1 MRLNVWKYFKKK
13 KKTLFNETHKG
24 VFMAEMKPDKKSLKN
39 ILVAEDDAYYQ
50 IPIYQRPY
58 QWTEENC
65 EKLLDDLLS
74 SYECY
79 KESDYFCGSLV
90 LIAIGIDSE
99 TNATTYDIVDGQQRL
114 STFILLA
121 KVLATLYNKDLNTT
135 SRGLLEKSLG
145 DTDGEKRKRLI
156 FDTIGLNAEKDFQN
170 ALDFFD
176 DLDASKG
183 KNSKSND
190 PSKGKNSY
198 LKNAICL
205 KNYLEKKEIVDIN
218 DFIRWLYFKVIFIKT
233 TCSNISMALRI
244 FSVLNARGLPLH
256 AIDVFKVELLKKLA
270 KEKDQEDFVYRW
282 NALRQKCS
290 ENESKF
296 PKRKENKREKNAA
309 EILFSWY
316 LTYLHPVTSGK
327 NMEERLADQFERL
340 NKTPLEYLKGV
351 EDFYNAYCEVLE
363 MQDRHAH
370 LLSYL
375 ASDFWHIILCTS
387 ILHNYSQS
395 EIETLKELLVKFYYQ
410 NWVAEQKEPKK
421 QTNCNIINALKEKKN
436 IDDIISIVKQYLD
449 KNKITQNF
457 REKLKDDHLYE
468 KHKKSSKN
476 SWLKSILILVEY
488 FMSDDPKPKRIQMDK
503 NLHVEHILPQKSDP
517 SSQWAK
523 DFSEEE
529 RERYTHSLA
538 NLTLLGGKK
547 NTNASN
553 LDFQDKKKIYMGE
566 EIRLNKKKP
575 FRVMTCYKMTIDIAH
590 HYTEWT
596 PKSLEKREKELIEI
610 IESVLTL

>member
-1 MRLNVWKYFKKK
+1 
-13 KKTLFNETHKG
+13 
-24 VFMAEMKPDKKSLKN
+24 MAKIESKDYHLEDILKDKL
-39 ILVAEDDAYYQ
+39 YYQ

-65 EKLLDDLLS
+65 EKLLDDLFFN
-74 SYECY
+74 YEDDR
-79 KESDYFCGSLV
+79 ESDYFCGSLV
-90 LIAIGIDSE
+90 LIAISEDSK
-99 TNATTYDIVDGQQRL
+99 AKTYDVVDGQQRL

-121 KVLATLYNKDLNTT
+121 KVLATLYDKDKDLNKT
-135 SRGLLEKSLG
+135 SRDFLEKSLG
-145 DTDGEKRKRLI
+145 DTDEEKRKRLI
-156 FDTIGLNAEKDFQN
+156 FNTIGLNAKNDFQD
-170 ALDFFD
+170 ALKFFD

-183 KNSKSND
+183 ENSKSND
-190 PSKGKNSY
+190 PSKGKNNY

-205 KNYLEKKEIVDIN
+205 KNYLEKKEIADIN
-218 DFIRWLYFKVIFIKT
+218 AFIKWLYFKVVFIKT

-270 KEKDQEDFVYRW
+270 KEKDQEEFVSRW
-282 NALRQKCS
+282 NALRQKCLD
-290 ENESKF
+290 NESKF

-316 LTYLHPVTSGK
+316 LTYLNPVTSGK

-375 ASDFWHIILCTS
+375 ASDFWHVILCAS
-387 ILHNYSQS
+387 LLHRYNPS
-395 EIETLKELLVKFYYQ
+395 EIEALKELLVKFYYQ

-421 QTNCNIINALKEKKN
+421 QTNCNIIKALKEKKN
-436 IDDIISIVKQYLD
+436 IDDIISIVKEYLD
-449 KNKITQNF
+449 EKNITQRF
-457 REKLKDDHLYE
+457 RENLQDDHLYE

-476 SWLKSILILVEY
+476 SWLRPILILAEY
-488 FMSDDPKPKRIQMDK
+488 FMSDDARPKRIEK
-503 NLHVEHILPQKSDP
+503 NDFHVEHILPQNPDP
-517 SSQWAK
+517 SSQWVK
-523 DFSEEE
+523 DFSEKE
-529 RERYTHSLA
+529 RELYTHSLA

-547 NTNASN
+547 NSQALKQALNQ
-553 LDFQDKKKIYMGE
+553 DFKEKKEIYMGKPVA
-566 EIRLNKKKP
+566 LDNKKTFK
-575 FRVMTCYKMTIDIAH
+575 VMDCYDMTKNDVCR
-590 HYTEWT
+590 YTEWT
-596 PKSLEKREKELIEI
+596 PKSLEKRGKDLMNI
-610 IESVLTL
+610 IESVLEL

>member
-1 MRLNVWKYFKKK
+1 MA
-13 KKTLFNETHKG
+13 NESIEGK
-24 VFMAEMKPDKKSLKN
+24 AYKLKD
-39 ILVAEDDAYYQ
+39 ILATEFDAYYQ

-65 EKLLDDLLS
+65 EKLLDDLFS
-74 SYECY
+74 SYEY
-79 KESDYFCGSLV
+79 YEESDYFCGSLV
-90 LIAIGIDSE
+90 LIAIDIDSK

-121 KVLATLYNKDLNTT
+121 KVLATLYPVDDKRQRYLQESWSD
-135 SRGLLEKSLG
+135 RHE
-145 DTDGEKRKRLI
+145 DGEKKKRERLD
-156 FDTIGLNAEKDFQN
+156 FDLVGSNAKKDFQD

-176 DLDASKG
+176 DLDASKV
-183 KNSKSND
+183 KNSKIND
-190 PSKGKNSY
+190 PSKGKNNY

-205 KNYLEKKEIVDIN
+205 INYLREKEIENIN
-218 DFIRWLYFKVIFIKT
+218 YFIKWLYFKVVFIRT

-270 KEKDQEDFVYRW
+270 KEKDQEEFVSRW
-282 NALRQKCS
+282 NALRQKCLD
-290 ENESKF
+290 NESKF
-296 PKRKENKREKNAA
+296 PKRKENKREKDAA

-316 LTYLHPVTSGK
+316 LTYLNPVTSGK

-340 NKTPLEYLKGV
+340 NKTPLEYLDGV

-363 MQDRHAH
+363 MQDRYAH

-375 ASDFWHIILCTS
+375 ASDFWRIILCTS
-387 ILHNYSQS
+387 ILHHYSPQD
-395 EIETLKELLVKFYYQ
+395 IEALKELLVKFYYQ

-421 QTNCNIINALKEKKN
+421 QTNCNIIKALKEKKSVEN
-436 IDDIISIVKQYLD
+436 IASIVKKYLD
-449 KNKITQNF
+449 DDNNKITQNF

-476 SWLKSILILVEY
+476 SWLRPILILVEY
-488 FMSDDPKPKRIQMDK
+488 FMSDEPKPKRIQMDK
-503 NLHVEHILPQKSDP
+503 NLQVEHILPQNP
-517 SSQWAK
+517 TLSSQWAK

-529 RERYTHSLA
+529 RECYTHSLA
-538 NLTLLGGKK
+538 NLTLLGGNK
-547 NTNASN
+547 NTKASN
-553 LDFQDKKKIYMGE
+553 LDFKDKKKIYMGE
-566 EIRLNKKKP
+566 EIKLNKKKT
-575 FRVMTCYKMTIDIAH
+575 FRVMTCYKMSIDIAH

-596 PKSLEKREKELIEI
+596 PKSLEKREKDLMSI
-610 IESVLTL
+610 IESVLEL

>member
-1 MRLNVWKYFKKK
+1 MA
-13 KKTLFNETHKG
+13 NESIEG
-24 VFMAEMKPDKKSLKN
+24 EAYQLKD
-39 ILVAEDDAYYQ
+39 ILATELSAYYQ
-50 IPIYQRPY
+50 IPTYQRPY

-90 LIAIGIDSE
+90 LIAIGKDSE
-99 TNATTYDIVDGQQRL
+99 TNAETYDVVDGQQRL

-121 KVLATLYNKDLNTT
+121 KVLATLYDKDKDLNKTI
-135 SRGLLEKSLG
+135 RDFLEKSLG
-145 DTDGEKRKRLI
+145 DTEGEKRKRLI
-156 FDTIGLNAEKDFQN
+156 FNTIGLNAEKDFQN

-183 KNSKSND
+183 ENSKSNA

-205 KNYLEKKEIVDIN
+205 KNYLEKKEIANIN
-218 DFIRWLYFKVIFIKT
+218 GFIKWLYFKVIFIRT

-270 KEKDQEDFVYRW
+270 KAKDQEEFVSRW

-316 LTYLHPVTSGK
+316 LTYLNPVTSGK

-340 NKTPLEYLKGV
+340 NKNPLEYLKGV
-351 EDFYNAYCEVLE
+351 EDFYNAYCWVLE

-375 ASDFWHIILCTS
+375 ASDFWCIILCTS
-387 ILHNYSQS
+387 ILHHYSDQD
-395 EIETLKELLVKFYYQ
+395 IEALKELLVKFYYQ

-421 QTNCNIINALKEKKN
+421 QTSCNIIKALKEKKSVE
-436 IDDIISIVKQYLD
+436 DIASIVKEYLNG
-449 KNKITQNF
+449 NKITQNF

-468 KHKKSSKN
+468 KHKKVSKN
-476 SWLKSILILVEY
+476 SWLRPILILVEY
-488 FMSDDPKPKRIQMDK
+488 FMSDDTNPAYIKMDDD
-503 NLHVEHILPQKSDP
+503 LHVERILPQNPDP

-529 RERYTHSLA
+529 RECYTHSLA

-547 NTNASN
+547 NTQASN
-553 LDFQDKKKIYMGE
+553 LDFKDKKKIYMGK
-566 EIRLNKKKP
+566 EISLSKKKP
-575 FRVMTCYKMTIDIAH
+575 FRVMTCYKMTIDIER

-596 PKSLEKREKELIEI
+596 PKSLEKRKEELIKI

>member
-1 MRLNVWKYFKKK
+1 MA
-13 KKTLFNETHKG
+13 NESIEGK
-24 VFMAEMKPDKKSLKN
+24 AYQLKD
-39 ILVAEDDAYYQ
+39 ILATEFEAYYQ

-65 EKLLDDLLS
+65 KKLLDDLLS

-90 LIAIGIDSE
+90 LIAIGTDSA
-99 TNATTYDIVDGQQRL
+99 TNAKTYDVVDGQQRL

-121 KVLATLYNKDLNTT
+121 KVLATLYNNEVLNDKT
-135 SRGLLEKSLG
+135 SRDFLEKSLG
-145 DTDGEKRKRLI
+145 DTDGEKRKRLT
-156 FDTIGLNAEKDFQN
+156 FNTIGLNAKDDFQD

-183 KNSKSND
+183 KDSKSNGS
-190 PSKGKNSY
+190 SKSKNNY

-205 KNYLEKKEIVDIN
+205 KNYLEKKEIENIN
-218 DFIRWLYFKVIFIKT
+218 DFIKWLYFKVVFIKT
-233 TCSNISMALRI
+233 TCPNISMALRI

-256 AIDVFKVELLKKLA
+256 AIDIFKVELLKKLA
-270 KEKDQEDFVYRW
+270 KEKDQEEFVSRW

-290 ENESKF
+290 KNESKF

-316 LTYLHPVTSGK
+316 LAYLNPVTGAKS
-327 NMEERLADQFERL
+327 MEERLADQFEKL
-340 NKTPLEYLKGV
+340 NKPPLEYLKGI
-351 EDFYNAYCEVLE
+351 ENFYNAYGEVLE

-375 ASDFWHIILCTS
+375 ASDFWHVILCTS
-387 ILHNYSQS
+387 ILHHYSDQD
-395 EIETLKELLVKFYYQ
+395 IEALKELLVKFYYQ

-421 QTNCNIINALKEKKN
+421 QTNCNIIKALKEKQSVEN
-436 IDDIISIVKQYLD
+436 IASIVKEYLD
-449 KNKITQNF
+449 DDNNKITQNF

-468 KHKKSSKN
+468 KHKRASKN
-476 SWLKSILILVEY
+476 SWLRPILILVEY
-488 FMSDDPKPKRIQMDK
+488 FISDDPRPKRIEK
-503 NLHVEHILPQKSDP
+503 NDFHVEHILPQQPGS
-517 SSQWAK
+517 SSQWMK

-529 RERYTHSLA
+529 RGLYTHSLA
-538 NLTLLGGKK
+538 NLTLLGGTK
-547 NTNASN
+547 NGQASN
-553 LDFQDKKKIYMGE
+553 LDFKDKKKIYMGE
-566 EIRLNKKKP
+566 EIRLRKTKP
-575 FRVMTCYKMTIDIAH
+575 SKVMTCYKMTIDIAH
-590 HYTEWT
+590 KYTEWT
-596 PKSLEKREKELIEI
+596 PKSLETRKEELIKI